1 MPHPSNTRQKLPLPG
16 VTTSRGRYPLG
27 GRFGP
32 PGQLLK
38 KSKNLA
44 LTIIRPSHTVRT
56 GLPIMIGDSDVMAR
70 RMLDG
75 EPTIVAGALD
85 AHSLGRFRS
94 ALRRAFRQGRGER
107 RIRSILGL
115 TTAQRRL
122 GPFAQDRIREQTKH
136 LSSRPLQAFVS
147 TDRRVLRQEPRPSGP
162 LLQCWGCRYI
172 SPRN

>member
-75 EPTIVAGALD
+75 EPTIVAGDGHTPWTLTRSVDFAVPFVGLFGKD
-85 AHSLGRFRS
+85 AASEEFG
-94 ALRRAFRQGRGER
+94 
-107 RIRSILGL
+107 
-115 TTAQRRL
+115 
-122 GPFAQDRIREQTKH
+122 
-136 LSSRPLQAFVS
+136 VS
-147 TDRRVLRQEPRPSGP
+147 
-162 LLQCWGCRYI
+162 WG
-172 SPRN
+172 